1 MDNRSS
7 EKGRAE
13 RKPQKVSAKKL
24 DFLLDTIDTEI
35 ADLADV
41 VETEGPILAD
51 VTSNGEV
58 SAVGINEEKVS
69 IGDLDLDTN
78 LFDEPTEPP
87 AKAKPAK
94 VKPQAALDALND
106 AEGEVEVMLAEQS
119 VAGDIGNPAAT
130 ATSSKDK
137 DQEAARALQE
147 LLATREV
154 DVSTLLKQAAEP
166 NETSDGVEK
175 NAAEPPDVDDLLA
188 GDLLDDL
195 EMGSESS
202 QEDVG
207 ADETPAIDDLLAGDL
222 LDDLEMESE
231 SGQED
236 AGADETVAIDD
247 EFDQD
252 ILDDLKVES
261 ESRQE
266 DGTTAEPTVV
276 EEDPADALF
285 AELEAQS
292 AAEGKEESA
301 GEPSTQSASDE
312 ELGALMTKKLE
323 TLVSRLVEER
333 LSVIAERIITEK
345 LNKIIAS
352 MK

>member
-1 MDNRSS
+1 MMNMDNRSS
-7 EKGRAE
+7 DKGSAE
-13 RKPQKVSAKKL
+13 RKPQKMSAKKL

-94 VKPQAALDALND
+94 VKPQAAPDALND
-106 AEGEVEVMLAEQS
+106 AEGEVEAMLAEQS
-119 VAGDIGNPAAT
+119 VAGDMGNPAAT

-137 DQEAARALQE
+137 DQDAARALQE

-166 NETSDGVEK
+166 NETSDGVKK
-175 NAAEPPDVDDLLA
+175 NAGEPPDIDDQLAGDLFDDLEMASESRQEDAGADEIPTIDDQLA

-195 EMGSESS
+195 EM
-202 QEDVG
+202 
-207 ADETPAIDDLLAGDL
+207 A
-222 LDDLEMESE
+222 SE

-236 AGADETVAIDD
+236 V
-247 EFDQD
+247 
-252 ILDDLKVES
+252 S
-261 ESRQE
+261 
-266 DGTTAEPTVV
+266 TAEPTVV

-285 AELEAQS
+285 AELEAQG
-292 AAEGKEESA
+292 AMEGKEKSA
-301 GEPSTQSASDE
+301 GEASTQSASDE

>member
-1 MDNRSS
+1 M
-7 EKGRAE
+7 
-13 RKPQKVSAKKL
+13 SAKKL

-94 VKPQAALDALND
+94 VKPQAALDVLND
-106 AEGEVEVMLAEQS
+106 AEGEVEAMLAEQS
-119 VAGDIGNPAAT
+119 VAGDMGNPAAT
-130 ATSSKDK
+130 STSSKEK
-137 DQEAARALQE
+137 DQDAARALQE

-166 NETSDGVEK
+166 NETSDGVKK
-175 NAAEPPDVDDLLA
+175 NAGEPPDIDDQLAGDLFDDLEMASESRQEDAGADEIPTIDDQLA

-195 EMGSESS
+195 EM
-202 QEDVG
+202 
-207 ADETPAIDDLLAGDL
+207 A
-222 LDDLEMESE
+222 SE

-236 AGADETVAIDD
+236 V
-247 EFDQD
+247 
-252 ILDDLKVES
+252 S
-261 ESRQE
+261 
-266 DGTTAEPTVV
+266 TAEPTVV

-285 AELEAQS
+285 AELEAQG
-292 AAEGKEESA
+292 AMEGKEKSA
-301 GEPSTQSASDE
+301 GEASTQSASDE